1 MSEKEC
7 AELRRSSGR
16 HFTITDKLKK
26 NTNVESN
33 LFQEKL
39 EETMQKIVYLMQ
51 NFMID
56 YRNDGDTVECRRNRA
71 DVKINPSACR
81 PDVPSTQRKL

>member
-7 AELRRSSGR
+7 AEL
-16 HFTITDKLKK
+16 
-26 NTNVESN
+26 NVESN

>member
-1 MSEKEC
+1 MSEKEYV
-7 AELRRSSGR
+7 ELRRSSGR
-16 HFTITDKLKK
+16 QFKITDKFKK
-26 NTNVESN
+26 NTKKNNANVESN

-56 YRNDGDTVECRRNRA
+56 YRNDGDTA
-71 DVKINPSACR
+71 M
-81 PDVPSTQRKL
+81 

>member
-1 MSEKEC
+1 MED
-7 AELRRSSGR
+7 SSKLL
-16 HFTITDKLKK
+16 ISLKK
-26 NTNVESN
+26 NKKKNNANVESN

-56 YRNDGDTVECRRNRA
+56 YINDGDTA
-71 DVKINPSACR
+71 M
-81 PDVPSTQRKL
+81 

>member
-1 MSEKEC
+1 MSEKEYV
-7 AELRRSSGR
+7 ELRRSSGR
-16 HFTITDKLKK
+16 QFKITDKFKNKTKK
-26 NTNVESN
+26 NNANVESN

-56 YRNDGDTVECRRNRA
+56 YRNDGDTA
-71 DVKINPSACR
+71 M
-81 PDVPSTQRKL
+81 

>member
-1 MSEKEC
+1 MSEKEYV
-7 AELRRSSGR
+7 ELRRSSGR
-16 HFTITDKLKK
+16 QFEITDKLKK
-26 NTNVESN
+26 KKNNANVESN

-56 YRNDGDTVECRRNRA
+56 YRNDGDTA
-71 DVKINPSACR
+71 M
-81 PDVPSTQRKL
+81 

>member
-7 AELRRSSGR
+7 AELRRSSRR

-56 YRNDGDTVECRRNRA
+56 YRNDGDTA
-71 DVKINPSACR
+71 M
-81 PDVPSTQRKL
+81 

>member
-7 AELRRSSGR
+7 AEL
-16 HFTITDKLKK
+16 
-26 NTNVESN
+26 NVESN

-56 YRNDGDTVECRRNRA
+56 YRNDGDTA
-71 DVKINPSACR
+71 M
-81 PDVPSTQRKL
+81 